1 MESFQP
7 GLSFSPVKRAEIASR
22 LHEQF
27 EPGLSL
33 VRANP
38 IFILNPGLKSQPG
51 VPADLDPPQ
60 NGPPVSRN
68 RTISLLRF
76 FEAFRR

>member
-22 LHEQF
+22 LHGQF

-33 VRANP
+33 VRA
-38 IFILNPGLKSQPG
+38 IFI
-51 VPADLDPPQ
+51 AE
-60 NGPPVSRN
+60 
-68 RTISLLRF
+68 ISARAEIF
-76 FEAFRR
+76 

>member
-7 GLSFSPVKRAEIASR
+7 GLSFSPVKIKRAEIASR

-27 EPGLSL
+27 EPWLSL

-38 IFILNPGLKSQPG
+38 ILNPG
-51 VPADLDPPQ
+51 
-60 NGPPVSRN
+60 
-68 RTISLLRF
+68 
-76 FEAFRR
+76 

>member
-38 IFILNPGLKSQPG
+38 IFILNPG
-51 VPADLDPPQ
+51 
-60 NGPPVSRN
+60 
-68 RTISLLRF
+68 
-76 FEAFRR
+76 

>member
-27 EPGLSL
+27 QPGLEFSQSYIY
-33 VRANP
+33 NQ
-38 IFILNPGLKSQPG
+38 PGLKCQPG
-51 VPADLDPPQ
+51 LK
-60 NGPPVSRN
+60 
-68 RTISLLRF
+68 
-76 FEAFRR
+76 

>member
-7 GLSFSPVKRAEIASR
+7 GLSFSQVKRAEIASR

-33 VRANP
+33 VRA
-38 IFILNPGLKSQPG
+38 IFIVNPG
-51 VPADLDPPQ
+51 
-60 NGPPVSRN
+60 
-68 RTISLLRF
+68 
-76 FEAFRR
+76 

>member
-7 GLSFSPVKRAEIASR
+7 GLSFSPVKIKRAEIASR
-22 LHEQF
+22 LHEHEF

-38 IFILNPGLKSQPG
+38 ILNPG
-51 VPADLDPPQ
+51 
-60 NGPPVSRN
+60 
-68 RTISLLRF
+68 
-76 FEAFRR
+76 